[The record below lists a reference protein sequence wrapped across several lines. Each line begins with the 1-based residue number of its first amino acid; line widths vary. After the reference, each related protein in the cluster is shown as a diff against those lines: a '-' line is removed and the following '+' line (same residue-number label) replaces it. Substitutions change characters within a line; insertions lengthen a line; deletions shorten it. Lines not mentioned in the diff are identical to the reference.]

1 MPFSRY
7 ALMIFARRAVM
18 HSDEDRCLE
27 KTAKPRAA
35 NGAEQG
41 DYSDF
46 ARRST
51 AVIRPS
57 VDTVE

>member
-1 MPFSRY
+1 
-7 ALMIFARRAVM
+7 M
-18 HSDEDRCLE
+18 HSHKNRGLKK
-27 KTAKPRAA
+27 KTRREPRAA
-35 NGAEQG
+35 DGAEQG

-46 ARRST
+46 TRRST

>member
-1 MPFSRY
+1 
-7 ALMIFARRAVM
+7 M
-18 HSDEDRCLE
+18 HSHKNWGLKK
-27 KTAKPRAA
+27 KTGREPRAA
-35 NGAEQG
+35 DGAEHG